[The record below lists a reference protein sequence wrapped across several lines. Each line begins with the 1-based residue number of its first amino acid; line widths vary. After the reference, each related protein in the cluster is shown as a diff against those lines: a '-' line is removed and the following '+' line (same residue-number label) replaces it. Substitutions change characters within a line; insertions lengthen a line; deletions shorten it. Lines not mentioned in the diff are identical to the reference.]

1 MTLVGKK
8 IVNGYDVPVRMSA
21 EIFLGRDDRK
31 KLPGSFSVDLAI
43 RGKIG
48 LCCNVRPM
56 KQLGRAAWITF

>member
-1 MTLVGKK
+1 MLKYFWVGM
-8 IVNGYDVPVRMSA
+8 IG
-21 EIFLGRDDRK
+21 K